1 MALNICSMNCRGL
14 NNHNKRQQVF
24 HWLSNQN
31 FSICFLQE
39 SHLKKSQENQWS
51 SEWGGKAFFS
61 GSKTNSEG
69 VCILFNKNLVIDI
82 IQITDLISG
91 RLQVVD
97 IKYEDRFLTLINVYG
112 PNNDDDLFFNVLQD
126 YLSNNEDKTFVIG
139 GDFNTVINIDTDKKN
154 GRVDTHKKCRKKLTT
169 IIDIFE
175 LTDIWRS
182 KHQDKKLFT
191 WHSNNKPA
199 IFSRLDFFLLSKN
212 IVNCTFKSNIKNGYK
227 TDHSLITVSLNFD
240 KTTRGPG
247 YFKLNNSLILDVDY
261 QNIVKSSILETVAI
275 NHEANPNILWEII
288 KGNIRNETIRYATI
302 NKLKSKEN
310 ENKLEKEISDLKTQ
324 IQTCNNNDTLENLV
338 NLLNNKTTELT
349 EIIDKRIIVRSK
361 ADFVENNERNTKLF
375 SNLEKKRSESKVI
388 KQLNINNKTVI
399 QPNEILNQQKLFYES
414 PYKEKNR
421 ETSNLNFL
429 NNSLQ
434 CLNDNDKLLCEGVLS
449 DTECALALKYM
460 KNNKSPGSDGL
471 STEFYEI
478 FWNDIKVHFINSFN

>member
-1 MALNICSMNCRGL
+1 M
-14 NNHNKRQQVF
+14 
-24 HWLSNQN
+24 
-31 FSICFLQE
+31 
-39 SHLKKSQENQWS
+39 
-51 SEWGGKAFFS
+51 
-61 GSKTNSEG
+61 
-69 VCILFNKNLVIDI
+69 
-82 IQITDLISG
+82 
-91 RLQVVD
+91 
-97 IKYEDRFLTLINVYG
+97 
-112 PNNDDDLFFNVLQD
+112 
-126 YLSNNEDKTFVIG
+126 
-139 GDFNTVINIDTDKKN
+139 
-154 GRVDTHKKCRKKLTT
+154 TT

-182 KHQDKKLFT
+182 KHPDKKLFT

-288 KGNIRNETIRYATI
+288 KGNIRNETIRYATM

-349 EIIDKRIIVRSK
+349 EIIDKRINGIIVRSK

-388 KQLNINNKTVI
+388 KQLNINNKTVVE
-399 QPNEILNQQKLFYES
+399 PTEILNQQKRFYET
-414 PYKEKNR
+414 YIKKKIVKNPIL
-421 ETSNLNFL
+421 TF
-429 NNSLQ
+429 
-434 CLNDNDKLLCEGVLS
+434 
-449 DTECALALKYM
+449 
-460 KNNKSPGSDGL
+460 
-471 STEFYEI
+471 
-478 FWNDIKVHFINSFN
+478 